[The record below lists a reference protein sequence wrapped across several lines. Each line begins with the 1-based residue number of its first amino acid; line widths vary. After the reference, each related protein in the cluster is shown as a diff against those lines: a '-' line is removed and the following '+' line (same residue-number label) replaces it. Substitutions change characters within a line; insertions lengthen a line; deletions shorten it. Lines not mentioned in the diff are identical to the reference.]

1 MLAARVRPAR
11 APLRVA
17 WARIRARPGRG
28 VLVAA
33 GVALATAAA
42 AGIAGGGIITADLEL
57 HRSLAALPPA
67 DRSISAT
74 WLGAP
79 PAGGYGEID
88 RTATA
93 ALSGIEPAAPA
104 RTVAYPELNLNGS
117 SSRWGRSTI
126 PAGGCT

>member
-42 AGIAGGGIITADLEL
+42 AGIAGGGIITADLE
-57 HRSLAALPPA
+57 
-67 DRSISAT
+67 DRKS
-74 WLGAP
+74 
-79 PAGGYGEID
+79 
-88 RTATA
+88 
-93 ALSGIEPAAPA
+93 
-104 RTVAYPELNLNGS
+104 VV
-117 SSRWGRSTI
+117 
-126 PAGGCT
+126 